1 VSISIALVPLLWLI
15 AVHLV
20 VVPGDMADA
29 RDFNDSGRVWIGP
42 THPDF
47 TPVYAAVKQHTPPT
61 AVIAFF
67 RARTMTLLTDRLS
80 FQNTSLDRIRERA
93 DYFAQRRGRDYWQP
107 ELTTVEARELGFEMV
122 WSDSKWILWKVTPA

>member
-1 VSISIALVPLLWLI
+1 
-15 AVHLV
+15 
-20 VVPGDMADA
+20 
-29 RDFNDSGRVWIGP
+29 
-42 THPDF
+42 
-47 TPVYAAVKQHTPPT
+47 
-61 AVIAFF
+61 
-67 RARTMTLLTDRLS
+67 MTLLTDRLS

>member
-1 VSISIALVPLLWLI
+1 MSTSIALVPLLWLI

-47 TPVYAAVKQHTPPT
+47 TPIYDAVKQHTPPT
-61 AVIAFF
+61 AVIASSEPV
-67 RARTMTLLTDRLS
+67 R
-80 FQNTSLDRIRERA
+80 
-93 DYFAQRRGRDYWQP
+93 
-107 ELTTVEARELGFEMV
+107 
-122 WSDSKWILWKVTPA
+122 